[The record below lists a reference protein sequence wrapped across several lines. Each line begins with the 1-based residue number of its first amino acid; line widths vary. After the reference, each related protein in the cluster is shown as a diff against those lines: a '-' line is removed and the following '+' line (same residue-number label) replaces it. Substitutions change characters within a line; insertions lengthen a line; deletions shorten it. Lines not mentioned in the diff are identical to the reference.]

1 MHRFSSPADPDH
13 PLPRIE
19 DFRFNDALD
28 VIDYA
33 CLEGMFHWRTWSE
46 VWHLDD
52 TGTFRCYAKL
62 SSFTGI
68 RDYAKDP
75 WPFREMRR
83 TGLAQGG
90 CGTRWLINEPR
101 LTSMGRKPPNE
112 GDARAFQRLRRVL
125 ADIGVDLVDCML
137 WSDEF
142 RCWSLHEL
150 TSGTTRWT
158 SPAPA

>member
-13 PLPRIE
+13 PLPRTE

-33 CLEGMFHWRTWSE
+33 CLEGTFHWRTWTE

-52 TGTFRCYAKL
+52 HGAFTCYAKL
-62 SSFTGI
+62 SSFRGI
-68 RDYAKDP
+68 RDYAEDP
-75 WPFREMRR
+75 WPFCEMRR
-83 TGLAQGG
+83 TAQEEGG

-101 LTSMGRKPPNE
+101 LTGRRRPPPDE
-112 GDARAFQRLRRVL
+112 GDVRAFQQLRHIV
-125 ADIGVDLVDCML
+125 ADMGVNLVDCML

-150 TSGTTRWT
+150 TSGTTRWAP
-158 SPAPA
+158 PAAA